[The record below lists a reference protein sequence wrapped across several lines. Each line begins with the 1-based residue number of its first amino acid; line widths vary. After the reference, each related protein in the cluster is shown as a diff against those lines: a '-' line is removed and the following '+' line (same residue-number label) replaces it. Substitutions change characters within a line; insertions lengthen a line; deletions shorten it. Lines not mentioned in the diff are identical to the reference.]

1 VHDLVLAETLATEL
15 GGIVMS
21 AILPLVETRPAPRIA
36 GDLST
41 LPDYN
46 FGPTSLGWWGVVG
59 FMLIEGMGFVLAF
72 GAYFYLI
79 PFEQQWPPAP
89 TAPPPLIWSTAFVV
103 LILLSEV
110 PNLLAARA
118 ARQLDLHGVR
128 FWMTTT
134 CVAALVVLLARAF
147 ELAALNVTWMET
159 AYGSIVW
166 ALLALHTL
174 HTVTDVYDSLVLDVL
189 VFVKPVDGRKFSDVA
204 DNAMYWHFIVASAV
218 VLYLIVYWTPRW
230 L

>member
-1 VHDLVLAETLATEL
+1 MHDLVLAEALATEPA
-15 GGIVMS
+15 GAAVS
-21 AILPLVETRPAPRIA
+21 AVLPLADARTPQRID
-36 GDLST
+36 GDLSQ

-72 GAYFYLI
+72 GVYFYLI
-79 PFEQQWPPAP
+79 PLEQQWPPAP
-89 TAPPPLIWSTAFVV
+89 TAPPPLPWSTAFVALALV
-103 LILLSEV
+103 SEI

-118 ARQLDLHGVR
+118 AKRLDLRGVQVA
-128 FWMTTT
+128 MTVTSA
-134 CVAALVVLLARAF
+134 VALIVLAARAF
-147 ELAALNVTWMET
+147 ELAALNVSWMDT

-166 ALLALHTL
+166 ALLSLHTL
-174 HTVTDVYDSLVLDVL
+174 HTVTDVYDSLVLNVL